1 MGNVCYKILNF
12 DPVNFFKL
20 LTIFARVTRG
30 RAILSVKRI
39 LTRMLKP

>member
-1 MGNVCYKILNF
+1 MRNVCYKILNF

-39 LTRMLKP
+39 LTRMQKS